1 MTYDDRNNP
10 CIHCNG
16 TGFVAGVL
24 DEPCDNCS
32 ELLTCEICA
41 EPSTTVNWCPYCMN
55 DHSGA
60 CAVDY
65 CLPCARPELKED
77 KED

>member
-1 MTYDDRNNP
+1 MND

-24 DEPCDNCS
+24 DEPCDSCS
-32 ELLTCEICA
+32 ITEKPCDICDA
-41 EPSTTVNWCPYCMN
+41 FSETVKWCPYCMN
-55 DHSGA
+55 EHCGA

-65 CLPCARPELKED
+65 CLPCARPELEESNHGD
-77 KED
+77 